1 MTSIAIPGGVCCIG
15 DFTFYGCASL
25 TNVTMAAGV
34 TQIRQCAFGG
44 CTSLESIT
52 LPSTV
57 VCIMGNAFEGCSSL
71 NTVLFDGSAPSTGS
85 EVFNDAD
92 NVTVYRMPSAVGW
105 GATLDG
111 RPVLLWP
118 PLPPA
123 PHAATATG
131 SVINGFV
138 VAASITDEGWGYT
151 NTPPVRIIGGG
162 GSGAQA
168 VALVTNGVLVAV
180 DVVAAGSG
188 YTSAP
193 VVIIEPPF
201 IPQPTM
207 GITVLTFGPQVS
219 PVLELNLG
227 SLSPYDN
234 YQLEFTPAVG
244 GAWTNLGNPFTPT
257 SSAIVQYA
265 NGTGKLGFFRVKY
278 VP

>member
-1 MTSIAIPGGVCCIG
+1 M
-15 DFTFYGCASL
+15 
-25 TNVTMAAGV
+25 
-34 TQIRQCAFGG
+34 
-44 CTSLESIT
+44 
-52 LPSTV
+52 
-57 VCIMGNAFEGCSSL
+57 
-71 NTVLFDGSAPSTGS
+71 LFDGSAPSTGS

-168 VALVTNGVLVAV
+168 VALTWVSGSRVVRGCLPCSRTRFSNGRCYSSKTAH
-180 DVVAAGSG
+180 GETRPSG
-188 YTSAP
+188 Y
-193 VVIIEPPF
+193 
-201 IPQPTM
+201 
-207 GITVLTFGPQVS
+207 
-219 PVLELNLG
+219 
-227 SLSPYDN
+227 
-234 YQLEFTPAVG
+234 G
-244 GAWTNLGNPFTPT
+244 GA
-257 SSAIVQYA
+257 
-265 NGTGKLGFFRVKY
+265 
-278 VP
+278 